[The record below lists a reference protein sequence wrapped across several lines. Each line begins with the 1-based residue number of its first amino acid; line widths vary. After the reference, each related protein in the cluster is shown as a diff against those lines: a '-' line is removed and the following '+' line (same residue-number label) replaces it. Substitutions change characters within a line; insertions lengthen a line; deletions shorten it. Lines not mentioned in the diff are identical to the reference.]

1 MITKEQCGI
10 IHLQTDSKDN
20 KGGKTIVY
28 TLHEKNILV
37 AIAHCNKTDSYNRK
51 VGVQVALDRLNKTL
65 EEKALPDV
73 TNVEHGIAF
82 AKLPVIDKISM
93 MIVSQEAILKVVN
106 TNLKQ
111 ATLKFAAN
119 FKLLTYGTSLQN
131 ILESMT
137 KAAEIKEVKDIS
149 KFCLEDLLLV
159 LLNETN

>member
-51 VGVQVALDRLNKTL
+51 VGVQVAIDRLNKSL
-65 EEKALPDV
+65 EKELPDV
-73 TNVEHGIAF
+73 ASVEHCIAF
-82 AKLPVIDKISM
+82 SKLPVIDKISM
-93 MIVSQEAILKVVN
+93 MVVSQEAILKVVN
-106 TNLKQ
+106 TNLKE

>member
-37 AIAHCNKTDSYNRK
+37 AIAYCNKTDSYNRK
-51 VGVQVALDRLNKTL
+51 VGAQVAIDRLNKSL
-65 EEKALPDV
+65 EKELPDV
-73 TNVEHGIAF
+73 TSVEHGIAF
-82 AKLPVIDKISM
+82 SKLPVIDKISM
-93 MIVSQEAILKVVN
+93 MVVSQEAILKVVN
-106 TNLKQ
+106 TNLKE

-131 ILESMT
+131 ILESMA

>member
-1 MITKEQCGI
+1 M
-10 IHLQTDSKDN
+10 
-20 KGGKTIVY
+20 
-28 TLHEKNILV
+28 HEKNILV
-37 AIAHCNKTDSYNRK
+37 AIAHCNKTDSYNRN
-51 VGVQVALDRLNKTL
+51 VGVQVAIDRLNKSL
-65 EEKALPDV
+65 EKELPDV
-73 TNVEHGIAF
+73 TSVEHGIAF
-82 AKLPVIDKISM
+82 YKLPVIDKISM
-93 MIVSQEAILKVVN
+93 MVVSQEAILKVVN
-106 TNLKQ
+106 TNLKE

>member
-51 VGVQVALDRLNKTL
+51 VGVQVAIDRLNKSL
-65 EEKALPDV
+65 EKELPDV
-73 TNVEHGIAF
+73 ASVEYGIAF
-82 AKLPVIDKISM
+82 SKLPVIDKISM
-93 MIVSQEAILKVVN
+93 MVVSQEAILKVVN
-106 TNLKQ
+106 TNLKE

>member
-51 VGVQVALDRLNKTL
+51 VGVQVAIDRLNKSL
-65 EEKALPDV
+65 EKELPDV
-73 TNVEHGIAF
+73 ASVEHGIAF
-82 AKLPVIDKISM
+82 SKLPVIDKISM
-93 MIVSQEAILKVVN
+93 MVVSQEAILKVVN
-106 TNLKQ
+106 TNLKE

-131 ILESMT
+131 ILENMT